1 MQNYKIICDYL
12 CNLWL
17 ILILSNLNVT
27 NDKVYET
34 SANNVLYPKK
44 KL

>member
-34 SANNVLYPKK
+34 SANNIFYPKK
-44 KL
+44 NL